1 MEIWRP
7 ENPDE
12 REPKV
17 LSAANLCIA
26 VALHVALFAGFW
38 VFAVFHGLFDKE
50 EEIIPIDLTVVV
62 VENLKGKEDEPP
74 PLKKPE
80 PPPPPK
86 PKPKPKPA
94 VKKPDPPKEL
104 EKIVTNVV
112 AKAEKK
118 KDEPKKTEKKEDP
131 KKTKEE
137 LREERM
143 KRMRESAK
151 VVNKTTVVKEQTK
164 PQPNGRTDKKT
175 LTDAEIA
182 KLLNQGY
189 KPGKSTNLASN
200 AEQLAYSLIK
210 QEFERKWD
218 VPPWTD
224 TLKPM
229 TIRVWFG
236 PGGKIEKVMFVAR
249 SGDIRADQS
258 LKAAAE
264 RVGAIPA
271 LAPEFIEKYR
281 KSGVPLQFTVKPH

>member
-1 MEIWRP
+1 MITITLPEAVIFFPDDEITEAKEITRAGRP
-7 ENPDE
+7 AIAFKAAGTGGLQFIKTYSTPQE
-12 REPKV
+12 RDRA
-17 LSAANLCIA
+17 LLA
-26 VALHVALFAGFW
+26 VREAQKLQERL
-38 VFAVFHGLFDKE
+38 KE
-50 EEIIPIDLTVVV
+50 TE
-62 VENLKGKEDEPP
+62 
-74 PLKKPE
+74 
-80 PPPPPK
+80 
-86 PKPKPKPA
+86 
-94 VKKPDPPKEL
+94 KEL
-104 EKIVTNVV
+104 EKMREESLKKTS
-112 AKAEKK
+112 EKK
-118 KDEPKKTEKKEDP
+118 KTTRKKEKTEKKEEP

-137 LREERM
+137 LREERI
-143 KRMRESAK
+143 KQMRERAK
-151 VVNKTTVVKEQTK
+151 VVDKTTIVKEPTK

-210 QEFERKWD
+210 EAFERKWD

-236 PGGKIEKVMFVAR
+236 GGGRIVAHKIEKS

-281 KSGVPLQFTVKPH
+281 KNGVPVQFTVKPH